1 MRLYICVRT
10 NAPTGRYTTLKH
22 TALIRRRTTLSVGWY
37 LRRAVLSSER
47 FTALLNRAHDVA
59 SHAVAVLARFVR
71 YHGDRL
77 TVPIRVAADPAI
89 ERRGRGREHQATDRL
104 LWRRR

>member
-1 MRLYICVRT
+1 MRLYICART

-22 TALIRRRTTLSVGWY
+22 TALIRCRTTLSVGWY

-59 SHAVAVLARFVR
+59 SHAVAVLARFVC

-77 TVPIRVAADPAI
+77 AVPIRVAADSAI
-89 ERRGRGREHQATDRL
+89 ERRGRG
-104 LWRRR
+104 